1 MRAHNLLHPG
11 RARRFAVPGMLVA
24 AVAAAF
30 AAPSTA
36 SAAQQVR
43 AELRNG
49 TLVVTGS
56 DNPESIALRLRAGR
70 PDKLQIVVNNNVR
83 AMIKLDIVNRILV
96 EGGRGSDTLRI
107 DETNGAFTQDKPTAL
122 NGQAGQDTLIGGSG
136 AETFRGGNG
145 NDFADGNRGDDEAL
159 LGAGNDVF
167 RWDPGDGND
176 RIQGGASRD
185 AMLFIGSG
193 ANERIDISANGERV
207 RFFRDVANVTMD
219 LDATEEIEFEALGGA
234 DNVVVNDLSGTD
246 VVNVITDLE
255 GVLGSNAGD
264 GQPDTI
270 VARGTNGDDAVQ
282 VVDSGGLMRLTGLAT
297 EINALNG
304 ELAND
309 AISFDGNAG
318 SDRATAS
325 GTAAGELFD
334 ILPSATAG
342 HVKASWSTASL
353 GLDLVASEDLTIDA
367 RGGDDTIAGADGL
380 ATLIALTLVGGTG
393 VDTINGGDGADTI
406 LGGSQN
412 DFVDGNRGDDTALL
426 GDGDDTF
433 RWDPGDGSDV
443 IEGQANTDTMLFNG
457 AGASENV
464 DVSANGARVRFFRN
478 IANVTMDLNDTEKIF
493 FQALG
498 GADNVVVNDLSGTDM
513 REVKTDLAAVVGGTA
528 GDAQPDTVTV
538 KGTSGEDRIV
548 TRGENGTASTLGL
561 TASVLVAGAEPAND
575 LLIVRALAGD
585 DRVDASDLAAS
596 AIGYAAEGG
605 DNDDTLIGGSGD
617 DRLDGGQDD
626 DFLNGG
632 IGADEITC
640 GGGGDIIVRDG
651 ADIVAPDC

>member
-56 DNPESIALRLRAGR
+56 DRPESIALRLRAGR
-70 PDKLQIVVNNNVR
+70 PDKLQVVVNNNVR

-107 DETNGAFTQDKPTAL
+107 DETNGAFTPDKPTAL
-122 NGQAGQDTLIGGSG
+122 NGQAGHDTLIGGSG

-176 RIQGGASRD
+176 RIEGGAARD

-219 LDATEEIEFEALGGA
+219 LDDTEEIEFEALGGA

-270 VARGTNGDDAVQ
+270 VARGTNGDDVGAGRGSGRADEADRSRNRDQRAQRRTRKRRDLVRRKCGQ
-282 VVDSGGLMRLTGLAT
+282 RPCNGERHCGRRVVRHPALCHCRPRQGVVVDRQP
-297 EINALNG
+297 
-304 ELAND
+304 
-309 AISFDGNAG
+309 
-318 SDRATAS
+318 RA
-325 GTAAGELFD
+325 
-334 ILPSATAG
+334 
-342 HVKASWSTASL
+342 
-353 GLDLVASEDLTIDA
+353 
-367 RGGDDTIAGADGL
+367 
-380 ATLIALTLVGGTG
+380 
-393 VDTINGGDGADTI
+393 
-406 LGGSQN
+406 
-412 DFVDGNRGDDTALL
+412 
-426 GDGDDTF
+426 
-433 RWDPGDGSDV
+433 
-443 IEGQANTDTMLFNG
+443 
-457 AGASENV
+457 
-464 DVSANGARVRFFRN
+464 
-478 IANVTMDLNDTEKIF
+478 
-493 FQALG
+493 
-498 GADNVVVNDLSGTDM
+498 
-513 REVKTDLAAVVGGTA
+513 
-528 GDAQPDTVTV
+528 
-538 KGTSGEDRIV
+538 
-548 TRGENGTASTLGL
+548 
-561 TASVLVAGAEPAND
+561 
-575 LLIVRALAGD
+575 
-585 DRVDASDLAAS
+585 
-596 AIGYAAEGG
+596 
-605 DNDDTLIGGSGD
+605 
-617 DRLDGGQDD
+617 
-626 DFLNGG
+626 
-632 IGADEITC
+632 
-640 GGGGDIIVRDG
+640 
-651 ADIVAPDC
+651 